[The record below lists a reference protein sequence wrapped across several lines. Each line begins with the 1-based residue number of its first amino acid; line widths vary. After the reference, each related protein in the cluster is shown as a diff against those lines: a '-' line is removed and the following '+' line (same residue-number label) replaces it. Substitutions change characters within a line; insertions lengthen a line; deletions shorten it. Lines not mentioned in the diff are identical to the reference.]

1 MEFFWSVLSRIWT
14 EYGDLLSK
22 YPYSVQIRENK
33 DQKKL
38 RIWTLFQS
46 PQVILKKSKLK
57 TGRNSLA
64 VEVNSL
70 SSVKFIFSF
79 LI

>member
-38 RIWTLFQS
+38 RIWTLFTS
-46 PQVILKKSKLK
+46 PQVLLKKKQTKNWTQFTS
-57 TGRNSLA
+57 G
-64 VEVNSL
+64 
-70 SSVKFIFSF
+70 
-79 LI
+79 